1 MPRKIAALPWHPAP
15 YDDSVTGALKALQS
29 GTANAAQQQR
39 ALKWVIEALCG
50 TYDLSFRPD
59 CERATS
65 FAEGKRF
72 VGMQIVKQ
80 LKLTTPERRGG

>member
-1 MPRKIAALPWHPAP
+1 MPRKPAALPWLPAP
-15 YDDSVTGALKALQS
+15 YDEALTGAIKALQA
-29 GTANAAQQQR
+29 GNANAAQQQR

-50 TYDLSFRPD
+50 TYDLSWRPD
-59 CERATS
+59 CDRATS